1 MREARCRSHGP
12 ESRPDSHVAVEDFHP
27 PRPPDLEGDV
37 LQRVRGLIAAT
48 LVAVPLAFFLWFS
61 LHATL
66 WFVGIIAGGVGAAI
80 FATVATRSD
89 ANDEAADAAWRE
101 AAPDLPPVSDRA
113 ALERDQASMP
123 GPEKQGKRGVR
134 P

>member
-1 MREARCRSHGP
+1 
-12 ESRPDSHVAVEDFHP
+12 VEDFHP
-27 PRPPDLEGDV
+27 AQPPDLEGDV
-37 LQRVRGLIAAT
+37 LQRLLGLIAAT
-48 LVAVPLAFFLWFS
+48 LVGVPLAFFLWFW
-61 LHATL
+61 LHAVL

-80 FATVATRSD
+80 FAVVATRSD
-89 ANDEAADAAWRE
+89 ATDEAAEAAWRE

-123 GPEKQGKRGVR
+123 GPEKRVKRGVR

>member
-1 MREARCRSHGP
+1 MREARRRSHGP
-12 ESRPDSHVAVEDFHP
+12 RFRPDSHVAVEDFHP
-27 PRPPDLEGDV
+27 AQPPDPEGDV
-37 LQRVRGLIAAT
+37 LQRLLGLIAAT
-48 LVAVPLAFFLWFS
+48 LVGVPLAFFLWFW
-61 LHATL
+61 LHAML
-66 WFVGIIAGGVGAAI
+66 WFVGIIAGGVAAAI
-80 FATVATRSD
+80 FAVVATRSD
-89 ANDEAADAAWRE
+89 AADEAADAAWRE

>member
-1 MREARCRSHGP
+1 M
-12 ESRPDSHVAVEDFHP
+12 
-27 PRPPDLEGDV
+27 
-37 LQRVRGLIAAT
+37 QRVRGLIAAT

-66 WFVGIIAGGVGAAI
+66 WFVGVIAGGVGAAI
-80 FATVATRSD
+80 FGTVATRSD
-89 ANDEAADAAWRE
+89 ATDEAADAAWRE
-101 AAPDLPPVSDRA
+101 AAPDLPPASDRA

-123 GPEKQGKRGVR
+123 GPEKRGKRGVR